1 MSMININAE
10 EFDRII
16 KDDQETCVMVFHK
29 ESCSVCQHLVP
40 VAEKV
45 SGEFEG
51 QIKFYSLSVSDP
63 EVLAR
68 FKEMKLLGVPQ
79 TVFIDKGVKKEALPG
94 NISDEIIRKET
105 KHLLSSGK
113 GFFGKLKS
121 LF

>member
-10 EFDRII
+10 EFDKII

-51 QIKFYSLSVSDP
+51 KIKFYSLSVSDP
-63 EVLAR
+63 EILAR

-79 TVFIDKGVKKEALPG
+79 TVFIDKGTKKEALPG

-121 LF
+121 MF